1 MGLRDRRHY
10 ENVLSNIKT
19 NNYDMSVLSFIL
31 KNLIIH
37 PLRMVFNSKGMAI
50 LKEPSQETG

>member
-19 NNYDMSVLSFIL
+19 DIYNISKLSFIL
-31 KNLIIH
+31 KNLIIR
-37 PLRMVFNSKGMAI
+37 PLRLVFNSKGMAI